1 MFLKE
6 LYKAIGIELE
16 VRNLLIDYKLD
27 GRCMHVPL
35 QVVGGLVEV
44 TDDMI
49 IETAKANLPK
59 GSRICT
65 IFEVQGDYEMPELKK
80 LCASVDL
87 ISVNKRCVYM
97 DRELAEEY
105 VKDFLRN

>member
-6 LYKAIGIELE
+6 LYEAIGIELE
-16 VRNLLIDYKLD
+16 VRNLLIDYKLN
-27 GRCMHVPL
+27 GKCMYIPL

-44 TDDMI
+44 TDDTI
-49 IETAKANLPK
+49 IETAKANMPK

-65 IFEVQGDYEMPELKK
+65 IFEVQGNYELPELKK
-80 LCASVDL
+80 LCTSVDL